1 MPELSP
7 CGVAVISIDVSSL
20 QGGTTRGAAYS
31 LAAEALQRLNDR
43 QMVATLAFDEV
54 DVSSLEQLDLTSQRH
69 ELAILARTVWYSV
82 GNRRSQFSD
91 ELSRHILNAQAAGC
105 SPTTLALPAGHLA
118 EHLDL
123 LVKHGISAVRTTRKG
138 ASRGF
143 WSWWRGK
150 QDTVAADS
158 QPHSLRWGLWEF
170 DGSLE
175 LSRQGLRRVNRTI
188 SAAAAA
194 SALAHIVVDL
204 ALLAGQGA
212 AGWKQFE
219 RMLDQVDELRR
230 EQTIELLTVAAFVA
244 SLTRTRHSPPARSIL
259 RPAA

>member
-1 MPELSP
+1 M
-7 CGVAVISIDVSSL
+7 C
-20 QGGTTRGAAYS
+20 T
-31 LAAEALQRLNDR
+31 
-43 QMVATLAFDEV
+43 
-54 DVSSLEQLDLTSQRH
+54 
-69 ELAILARTVWYSV
+69 
-82 GNRRSQFSD
+82 RRSQFSE
-91 ELSRHILNAQAAGC
+91 ELSRHILRAQAVRRN
-105 SPTTLALPAGHLA
+105 PTTLALPAGHLA

-123 LVKHGISAVRTTRKG
+123 LVKHGISAVRTTRKS
-138 ASRGF
+138 AARGI

-150 QDTVAADS
+150 QGSVAASS

-175 LSRQGLRRVNRTI
+175 LSRQGLRRVSRTI

-194 SALAHIVVDL
+194 SALVHIVVDL
-204 ALLAGQGA
+204 AQLAGQGA

-219 RMLDQVDELRR
+219 RMLDQVNELRR
-230 EQTIELLTVAAFVA
+230 EQTIESLTVAEFVA

>member
-7 CGVAVISIDVSSL
+7 CGVAVISIDVSGL
-20 QGGTTRGAAYS
+20 QGGTTRRAAYP
-31 LAAEALQRLNDR
+31 LATDALQRLNDR

-54 DVSSLEQLDLTSQRH
+54 EVSSLEQLGPYLEGH
-69 ELAILARTVWYSV
+69 ELAILARAGWYSV

-91 ELSRHILNAQAAGC
+91 ELSRHILNAQAVGR

-123 LVKHGISAVRTTRKG
+123 LVKHGISAVRTTRNS
-138 ASRGF
+138 AARGF
-143 WSWWRGK
+143 WSWWPGK
-150 QDTVAADS
+150 QDKVAASS

-175 LSRQGLRRVNRTI
+175 LSRQGLRRVSRTI

-194 SALAHIVVDL
+194 SAPVHIVIDL
-204 ALLAGQGA
+204 VQLASQGA